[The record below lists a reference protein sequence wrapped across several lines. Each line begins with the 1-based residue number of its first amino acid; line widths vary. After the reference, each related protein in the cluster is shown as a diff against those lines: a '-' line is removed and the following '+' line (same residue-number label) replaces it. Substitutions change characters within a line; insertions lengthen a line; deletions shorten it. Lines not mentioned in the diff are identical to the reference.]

1 MFGWGSALIEISSC
15 SWHTHFKTHT
25 HTQKLANTFKVI
37 MDEITVR
44 LTDTAVWA
52 TKTLPCCQR
61 QSKDSYL
68 ITCQTKSLFYFWRAT
83 HTLQSDVRDL
93 KKLSGGH
100 SGSICLSQ
108 CHNPHSP
115 SLSLSSS
122 FCLIRPVSE
131 KWERVSSSFFSLS
144 SINPSVHNLS
154 LRALALFFSQ
164 LRKST
169 NLWNHGS
176 RLQDHAMSNFF
187 YNSHGEIETF
197 FCLFSYHTV
206 LGIHFTQLLLK
217 RRYVRDEK
225 KVREGMNRWVCS
237 STWWSNWAISVY
249 GCVWMTG
256 FRKWVGEINVMVRLR
271 DYPPMKPLW
280 TSQNPSE
287 SCKTPLSISDP
298 IIYITFSGVFWSYMV
313 HTDRKGGVKRKMKQ
327 NCNEMLHGIKVKSS
341 YFHINPESFKH
352 IRHSAVIFSKSST
365 IFYIHTNYSC
375 IYKHCSHIYNKS
387 FHKMLPDCDKTISR
401 VHNLLLHLRNTI
413 SHLQKIITSHLHKN
427 VATFTNALTFAQNV
441 LRKKR

>member
-25 HTQKLANTFKVI
+25 HTHTQKLANTFKVI
-37 MDEITVR
+37 MDEITVQ

-52 TKTLPCCQR
+52 TKTLPCRQR

-83 HTLQSDVRDL
+83 HTLQSDVRAL
-93 KKLSGGH
+93 RKLSGRH

-122 FCLIRPVSE
+122 FCLIHPVSMRNGRE
-131 KWERVSSSFFSLS
+131 WAHPFFSLS

-206 LGIHFTQLLLK
+206 LGIHFTQLLLE

-237 STWWSNWAISVY
+237 STWWSNWAISV
-249 GCVWMTG
+249 CTG
-256 FRKWVGEINVMVRLR
+256 VYEWLASGNEWERSMWWC
-271 DYPPMKPLW
+271 DYVIIHPW
-280 TSQNPSE
+280 NHYE
-287 SCKTPLSISDP
+287 YHKTRQRVVKHRYLYLIRS
-298 IIYITFSGVFWSYMV
+298 YITFSGVFWSYMV
-313 HTDRKGGVKRKMKQ
+313 HTDRKVGVKRKMKR
-327 NCNEMLHGIKVKSS
+327 NCNEMLHGIKAKSS

-365 IFYIHTNYSC
+365 IFYIHTNCSC

-387 FHKMLPDCDKTISR
+387 FHKILPDCDKTISR

-413 SHLQKIITSHLHKN
+413 SHL
-427 VATFTNALTFAQNV
+427 
-441 LRKKR
+441 